1 MDAAPPSLGNAALAP
16 GAGGGGQE
24 DCLWSGVLGVTPKA
38 ARVWG
43 SPGEIGSMVSLGST
57 ETFGL
62 GQPRG
67 TVLGSLS
74 KRDPAAE

>member
-1 MDAAPPSLGNAALAP
+1 M
-16 GAGGGGQE
+16 
-24 DCLWSGVLGVTPKA
+24 LGVTPKA

>member
-1 MDAAPPSLGNAALAP
+1 MQP
-16 GAGGGGQE
+16 GPQGQEGGGPE
-24 DCLWSGVLGVTPKA
+24 DYLWSGMLGVTPKA
-38 ARVWG
+38 ARAWG
-43 SPGEIGSMVSLGST
+43 APGEVGSMVSLGST

>member
-1 MDAAPPSLGNAALAP
+1 M
-16 GAGGGGQE
+16 GGV
-24 DCLWSGVLGVTPKA
+24 WGVTPKA
-38 ARVWG
+38 ARAWG
-43 SPGEIGSMVSLGST
+43 AAGELGSMVSLGST